1 MTIRNLDR
9 LLQPRSV
16 ALIGATPKPGHVGNV
31 VLRNLR
37 AGGFGGRLMLVNP
50 RHAEIDGMPVH
61 RDVASL
67 PEAPDLAVIAT
78 PAATVPGL
86 IAALGERGC
95 RAALVISAGFG
106 GDAAGRRLT
115 QAVLEAARPHLLR
128 IVGPNCVGLL
138 LPHLGLNASFVH
150 LQPAA
155 GRLAFLAQSGAIIAS
170 VIDWAVPRGIGFST
184 MVSIGE
190 MSDVDFG
197 DLLDY
202 LAGDPTTASILL
214 YVEMIT
220 HPRKFMS
227 AARAA
232 ARLKPVIAIK
242 AGRHAAA
249 ARAVASHTGALA
261 GVDAVY
267 DAAFRRAGM
276 LRVYELEELFAAAQ
290 ALASGLSPAGDR
302 LAILTNGG
310 GIGIL
315 ATDALI
321 DHGGRLAE
329 LAPATIAALDAVLPP
344 TWSHGNPVD
353 IIGDAPPGRYAAA
366 LEALLGDDG
375 ADGILVL
382 NCPTAIASST
392 AAASAVI
399 TTLGQRHPC
408 VLASWVGEETARDAR
423 RQLAEHGIPSYDMPE
438 RAVRAFMHLVEF
450 RRNQE
455 QLMQTPPSLPERFAC
470 DRAVVRQAIDR
481 ALGEGRSMLSGPE
494 SQRVIQAYGIPG
506 IASRFAATPA
516 DAAAAARSLGRPV
529 ALKIL
534 SPDISHKSDVGG
546 VRLDLATPEAVEAAA
561 AAMLDGIATARPA
574 ARLTGFTVE
583 EMVHRPHGFELIA
596 GMIDDPQFGPVMLFG
611 QGGLAVEVL
620 ADRALALPPL
630 NLALAADL
638 IARTR
643 VHRLLQGYRDRPP
656 VALDAIALAL
666 VQLSQLAIDFAEI
679 VEIDIN
685 PLLADQ
691 AGIIALD
698 ARIAVR
704 PATTSGAARLAIR
717 PYPSELETPLALP
730 DGAPAL
736 LRPIRPEDEPALQEA
751 FSGLSPRAVRMR
763 FFAPLKELSHR
774 MAARLTQIDYEREMA
789 LVLAAPGPAG
799 RAKLYGVVRLIA
811 DPDNESAEF
820 AIAMRDEMAGHG
832 LGTMLMNRIIA
843 YARARGIGEI
853 RGDVLAENKIMLELA
868 RHLGFTLGGGP
879 ELGEVVRVTL
889 RLRPPA

>member
-37 AGGFGGRLMLVNP
+37 AGGFAGRLMLVNP
-50 RHAEIDGMPVH
+50 RDAEIDGMPVH
-61 RDVASL
+61 GDVASL

-86 IAALGERGC
+86 IAALGERGGK
-95 RAALVISAGFG
+95 AALVISAGFG
-106 GDAAGRRLT
+106 ADAEGRRLT
-115 QAVLEAARPHLLR
+115 QAVLDAARPHLLR

-232 ARLKPVIAIK
+232 SRLKPVIAIK

-315 ATDALI
+315 ATDTLL
-321 DHGGRLAE
+321 DHGGRLAD
-329 LAPATIAALDAVLPP
+329 LSPATVAALDAALPP

-353 IIGDAPPGRYAAA
+353 IIGDAPPRRYADA
-366 LEALLGDDG
+366 LEALLADDG

-382 NCPTAIASST
+382 NCPTAIASSA

-399 TTLGQRHPC
+399 ATLGQRSHC
-408 VLASWVGEETARDAR
+408 VLTSWVGEETARDAR
-423 RQLAEHGIPSYDMPE
+423 RQFAVQGIPSYDMPE

-450 RRNQE
+450 RRNQD
-455 QLMQTPPSLPERFAC
+455 QLMQTPPSLPERFAG
-470 DRAVVRQAIDR
+470 DRALVRQAIDR
-481 ALGEGRSMLSGPE
+481 ALADGRTMLTGPE

-506 IASRFAATPA
+506 IASHITATPA
-516 DAAAAARSLGRPV
+516 GAAAAAGAIGRPV
-529 ALKIL
+529 
-534 SPDISHKSDVGG
+534 
-546 VRLDLATPEAVEAAA
+546 
-561 AAMLDGIATARPA
+561 
-574 ARLTGFTVE
+574 
-583 EMVHRPHGFELIA
+583 
-596 GMIDDPQFGPVMLFG
+596 
-611 QGGLAVEVL
+611 
-620 ADRALALPPL
+620 
-630 NLALAADL
+630 
-638 IARTR
+638 
-643 VHRLLQGYRDRPP
+643 
-656 VALDAIALAL
+656 
-666 VQLSQLAIDFAEI
+666 
-679 VEIDIN
+679 
-685 PLLADQ
+685 
-691 AGIIALD
+691 
-698 ARIAVR
+698 
-704 PATTSGAARLAIR
+704 
-717 PYPSELETPLALP
+717 
-730 DGAPAL
+730 
-736 LRPIRPEDEPALQEA
+736 
-751 FSGLSPRAVRMR
+751 
-763 FFAPLKELSHR
+763 
-774 MAARLTQIDYEREMA
+774 
-789 LVLAAPGPAG
+789 
-799 RAKLYGVVRLIA
+799 
-811 DPDNESAEF
+811 
-820 AIAMRDEMAGHG
+820 
-832 LGTMLMNRIIA
+832 
-843 YARARGIGEI
+843 
-853 RGDVLAENKIMLELA
+853 
-868 RHLGFTLGGGP
+868 
-879 ELGEVVRVTL
+879 
-889 RLRPPA
+889 